1 MELMFGASLKNG
13 RDDKDAFHLARKML
27 LLSRK
32 QNLQNR
38 QFRDVMTI
46 ALLLGFPKQKNS
58 HFNNKEP
65 TLNFVFRANRQCN
78 TELPYR

>member
-1 MELMFGASLKNG
+1 MELIFGTSPKNG
-13 RDDKDAFHLARKML
+13 RDDNDAFHLARKML

-46 ALLLGFPKQKNS
+46 ALLLGFPKQRKS

-65 TLNFVFRANRQCN
+65 TLNFVFHANRQCN